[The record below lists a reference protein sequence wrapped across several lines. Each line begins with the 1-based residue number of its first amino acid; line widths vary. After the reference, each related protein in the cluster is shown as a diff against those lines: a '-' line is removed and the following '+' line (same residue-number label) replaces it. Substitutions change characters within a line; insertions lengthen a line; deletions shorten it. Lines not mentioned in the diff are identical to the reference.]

1 MRYKAALT
9 VTVMASALLLCAP
22 FWSKKDGE
30 DKAVKTEKNET
41 EKQISINPGFPFQ
54 ESEIFFTDPYTY
66 LEPPVKDRIGMA
78 LDLDYTRVRF
88 PYGFVNTVTPDKTPI
103 KYKKRIKVEDEKEL
117 KRIKEMSGF
126 EKGGPVTVISLS
138 GKAYP
143 ARVRGFSYVG
153 NSPST
158 VIVCADLEIKADSPD
173 QSLFNSPGIAIRG
186 EREISPGGLS
196 AEAPLGPDAPLA
208 EKLFDLCVGERSS
221 RFVFENK
228 TVRPAN
234 LVEGEGP
241 YYFVSFWRHPAE
253 DYEIDDVEL
262 KACMLHSQNGVW
274 RKMVLPIP
282 LELIQ
287 VYDLDGNGKAELFA
301 TTGDSSRM
309 CLSFLV
315 PEDKGYRILRQ
326 GLCSGY

>member
-1 MRYKAALT
+1 MRYKVALT
-9 VTVMASALLLCAP
+9 VSVMALALLLCAP
-22 FWSKKDGE
+22 FWKKKDGE
-30 DKAVKTEKNET
+30 KKAIKAET

-66 LEPPVKDRIGMA
+66 LEPPVKDRIGMS
-78 LDLDYTRVRF
+78 LDIDYTRVRY
-88 PYGFVNTVTPDKTPI
+88 PYGFVNTVSPDKTPI
-103 KYKKRIKVEDEKEL
+103 KYKKRIKVEDEEEL

-126 EKGGPVTVISLS
+126 EKGNPVTVISVS
-138 GKAYP
+138 GNAFP
-143 ARVRGFSYVG
+143 ARVAGFSYVG

-158 VIVCADLEIKADSPD
+158 VIVAADLEIEADSPD
-173 QSLFNSPGIAIRG
+173 KSLFNSPGLAIRG
-186 EREISPGGLS
+186 KREIGPGGLS
-196 AEAPLGPDAPLA
+196 AEDPLEPDAPLF
-208 EKLFDLCVGERSS
+208 EKLFGLCAGDRSS
-221 RFVFENK
+221 GYEFENK
-228 TVRPAN
+228 TVLPAE
-234 LVEGEGP
+234 LVEGEGL

-262 KACMLHSQNGVW
+262 KTCILHSQNGVW

-287 VYDLDGNGKAELFA
+287 VYDLDGNGRAELFA
-301 TTGDSSRM
+301 TTGNSSRM

-315 PEDKGYRILRQ
+315 PQGKGYRVMRE